1 MTYAELIWHL
11 IEELQNK
18 EKELNHVNEIIQKNN
33 IQLEELQNKEKELN
47 HVNEIIQKNNIQ
59 LESRK
64 PNEVK

>member
-33 IQLEELQNKEKELN
+33 IR
-47 HVNEIIQKNNIQ
+47 
-59 LESRK
+59 LESHK

>member
-33 IQLEELQNKEKELN
+33 IR
-47 HVNEIIQKNNIQ
+47 

>member
-1 MTYAELIWHL
+1 MTYAELIWNL
-11 IEELQNK
+11 I
-18 EKELNHVNEIIQKNN
+18 
-33 IQLEELQNKEKELN
+33 EELQNKEKELN

>member
-33 IQLEELQNKEKELN
+33 IQLE
-47 HVNEIIQKNNIQ
+47 
-59 LESRK
+59 SRK